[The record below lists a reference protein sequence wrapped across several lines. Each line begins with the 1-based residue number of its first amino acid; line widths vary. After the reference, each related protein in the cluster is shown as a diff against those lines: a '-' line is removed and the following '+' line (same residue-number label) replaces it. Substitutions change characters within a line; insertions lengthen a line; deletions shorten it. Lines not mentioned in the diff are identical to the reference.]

1 MLISYTIKLTVLNNI
16 TNSSVIFNKNFES
29 EITTINDNVLY
40 DNYHVLHS
48 NIYVL
53 DLFAQEVKDYCEAEQ
68 ITSDD
73 VIIDEYEITT
83 LTENVE
89 VFFENPVDINAFTL
103 KPDIKCYIYP
113 KEPPLPVP
121 NLHGTSYDSNTIV
134 WTWPDDE
141 QYAHYLISEPVD
153 FTSEEDKT
161 KIIATIPIGA
171 NHYVETGLE
180 PNTAYSRRL
189 INYTDTQT
197 SLPSGEVT
205 VTTETVNPQ
214 ISLDKYY
221 IEREHD
227 WTITDNEREV
237 VKENL
242 TAFKSGIGD
251 FNDLKVYKQMDKDFY
266 EKFKAYFILTGKY
279 TQREKRYDQVGFNY
293 KICLEAKETIEE
305 QEGEVTFK
313 LDAYPWQEMY
323 KTEYLWATK
332 PVTVY
337 ARVYAFIDLY
347 KEIPGT
353 NTVKKKIKWKEKIHH
368 EAEEIPT
375 SVNIVIDLSSSMR
388 NTSNGKSR
396 LDRMKKGAKA
406 MIDTFNSI
414 NNELEYLI
422 TGFATSA
429 HTEIC
434 STASDAKSV
443 IDSMHCGSSS
453 TGNGYMQGNNALGNM
468 TNWKE
473 GLIDANGKASKPTKV
488 MLFFTDGFPNR
499 PGSHNSTTQTSI
511 TQGMNQTDAQKVYA
525 IFGQAPVAY
534 YDDGLSYSQSYV
546 TTCHNNIINHSKCIG
561 YTNSN
566 IDDDSILDAFGS
578 GTILLTPAWDE
589 IIPHEEE
596 IDVEIPHISIDY
608 KTVHLE
614 SETLSFTFDNT
625 KTPVGYKDST
635 KRAEVLQKLSATKMS
650 NKSILELLTAA
661 KEATPE
667 WQSGY
672 NKNNNV
678 KDEDGNI
685 IGDVFKNIHIKDTYT
700 YGDEDPIPSLT
711 FNTNYDYGMMGTIN
725 VNSDVPNL
733 STTDNV
739 DDEYVA
745 TNNSFVWISG
755 YTNAIIYDCTRY
767 GHVAVNAYN
776 RPQETIFF
784 KNDLAN
790 LLKNRENKNYTYGNS
805 NIDSSHIFKK
815 ELVLKVPD
823 PNYMQIYGDGI
834 DQDMIVKI
842 DTHWQSPVLNYRF
855 NLLDPDA
862 YTPYYEILPDCNPNS
877 QDKHVII
884 LTVYY
889 AKNVEINSTA
899 LNDNYY
905 ALFDY
910 TNPAQNPLEFKYG
923 LNATWNYAN
932 NIYDCDGHW
941 ISQYVHF
948 FARKMLKTQDYY
960 DEIPGPNMD
969 SMYGLVNGR
978 YREDNLSGKQDL
990 IVDTPEFNIPTT
1002 VLATHADTIKIY
1014 IRITEFYPSDA
1025 LVSYKWHHESP
1036 VGSGYT
1042 QINGDYVTFSSDS
1055 LTYKDIDYYE
1065 TLSTYETEQIEM
1077 FSQEPLEMIQ
1087 QITRPVADNESENDL
1102 FYNYLNTEDSWKDN
1116 CELNGDNSIQIN
1128 QGGTLSGPFAT
1139 LEKGRYKVKFSG
1151 DNLTACIF
1159 SCNSDSNDID
1169 ITIEEQTDEEII
1181 YRFTLLEKTEN
1192 IEFKF
1197 SCNPDADAPVYI
1209 DGYFV
1214 NKTSGNY
1221 DNYYLKVE
1229 TDNGDVLATRYPTEV
1244 VFDDDNNCIVPV
1256 TYRGIINATS
1266 KWSPRIHNGYY
1277 YTNQHERYL
1286 YSEFDVK
1293 ADFDKTEETVYDEG
1307 TVFINFDVNMKKDGG
1322 PKEDYSINKN
1332 TIVELLQDE
1341 EKFTWEKNK
1350 GLTLKPV
1357 IEGQKYKHYEAATW
1371 YSPVILFDNPLTV
1384 ANALKLDYVNTDGSN
1399 TGLELFVRSFDL
1411 EEGKWT
1417 DWTPFTNNTVPNTI
1431 LSCGYQLKTVLSATE
1446 QHTPYEWDD
1455 YLCCYLDWVDYIDD
1469 AVSQNIV
1476 TITDHITT
1484 GIYNSDGYAI
1494 SKIIQYACPTGIS
1507 LDMFTTSNKVIMN
1520 VAYSNDINDLILENI
1535 QWQPMTTVNLNMGY
1549 KYYRFR
1555 IIIPKNEKVY
1565 WVHLSV
1571 KTLETEVVLPY
1582 IKGISMTGSYEPED
1596 ITGHF
1601 MKLETFKITKDGFYH
1616 EVVPQISDYISSEV
1630 IEKGFELNNITSI
1643 DIKSTNP
1650 DVFLL
1655 FDTNILNPNP
1665 DPSLL
1670 NGSIQAAA
1678 SEATIDLLNQ
1688 LPYIF
1693 TKNNKITITGTPQQ
1707 YCPITVEDVNGIP
1720 FKEIYNVNPDD
1731 MVITEIH
1738 TMQTKEN
1745 YIELKRND
1753 FELETM
1759 KVWIN
1764 DNEIED
1770 YSIVN
1775 HLLMF
1780 KNFLDI
1786 NDVVTVTY
1794 NVENSFYTE
1803 IDRKNNTTTIYPYSN
1818 KEIFKD
1824 PDTKI
1829 YLEEYKGMTLQ
1840 EMYSNGI
1847 RFSNLSS
1854 SNSSHAKPTEESS
1867 WNFDTTLNSFITTV
1881 NSISFNGFVTTELL
1895 EAYEHEVTIIST
1907 NADDDVN
1914 GVIIGHVIDENNI
1927 MHTLSFLVTRGGW
1940 SAINHYALVY
1950 DFCLPTQKIL
1960 QVIQDPNLPTTGNTG
1975 GYGWNVCPNGIRL
1988 KISKNLNNITCK
2000 ASVWNDPTTWN
2011 EDTLIEFDLNSDTD
2025 TAKFAKGVYYGYCNQ
2040 SQAESYYTD
2049 IYFQAYIVKE
2059 VRKKYKVMFETNK
2072 QTNKF
2077 VAKKLSL
2084 NPVYRT
2090 DYSGFIY
2097 LTEEHNVPYKI
2108 KIWCNP
2114 KRVKAGGLDSVD
2126 VQIEVL
2132 DIINNPVIAKEVKID
2147 CNNGT
2152 LRCDDY
2158 ETDMNGVVHAIYES
2172 SYFNGVDTITA
2183 KVLLDDELTNLETSI
2198 QITSY

>member
-73 VIIDEYEITT
+73 VVIDEYEITT

-227 WTITDNEREV
+227 WTITDDEREV

-353 NTVKKKIKWKEKIHH
+353 NTVKKKIKWKEQVVQNF
-368 EAEEIPT
+368 PT
-375 SVNIVIDLSSSMR
+375 SFIISLDISTSMR
-388 NTSNGKSR
+388 YDITSNTVNHGRMNAMKSA
-396 LDRMKKGAKA
+396 AKA
-406 MIDTFNSI
+406 AINKFRDVANDIGISSVEYIVCCWASNAWTIKTTDPEVAKTAIDGITWTGSI
-414 NNELEYLI
+414 YKFEGHTDIGEW
-422 TGFATSA
+422 TDWGF
-429 HTEIC
+429 
-434 STASDAKSV
+434 
-443 IDSMHCGSSS
+443 
-453 TGNGYMQGNNALGNM
+453 
-468 TNWKE
+468 
-473 GLIDANGKASKPTKV
+473 GLIAANAYPTLDVKI
-488 MLFFTDGFPNR
+488 MLFFTDGFANEYGTGDGTSNG
-499 PGSHNSTTQTSI
+499 GSHLGSPHNPVNAQVKQNMINYISSHANASVAESI
-511 TQGMNQTDAQKVYA
+511 YTIYCCKPDRAD
-525 IFGQAPVAY
+525 
-534 YDDGLSYSQSYV
+534 YDYV
-546 TTCHNNIINHSKCIG
+546 TDTAYNQAIVDTLNGIKNAGTANVADSVDWTSAFEQAVVDLTSQTIII
-561 YTNSN
+561 T
-566 IDDDSILDAFGS
+566 
-578 GTILLTPAWDE
+578 
-589 IIPHEEE
+589 HEEE
-596 IDVEIPHISIDY
+596 IDVEIPHTSIDY

-614 SETLSFTFDNT
+614 SETLSFTFDDT

-672 NKNNNV
+672 NKNNSV

-862 YTPYYEILPDCNPNS
+862 YTPYYEILPDCNPDS

-910 TNPAQNPLEFKYG
+910 TKPAQNPLEFKYG

-1102 FYNYLNTEDSWKDN
+1102 FYNYLNTEDSWKDD

-1197 SCNPDADAPVYI
+1197 SCNPDADSPVYI

-1244 VFDDDNNCIVPV
+1244 VFDDDNNCVVPV

-1357 IEGQKYKHYEAATW
+1357 IEGQKYKHYEASTW
-1371 YSPVILFDNPLTV
+1371 YSPVILFDNPLTI
-1384 ANALKLDYVNTDGSN
+1384 ANALKLDYINTDGSN

-1417 DWTPFTNNTVPNTI
+1417 DWTPFTNNTVPNTV

-1469 AVSQNIV
+1469 TVSQNIV

-1484 GIYNSDGYAI
+1484 GTYNADGYAI

-1535 QWQPMTTVNLNMGY
+1535 QWQPMTAVNLNMGY

-1555 IIIPKNEKVY
+1555 ITIPKNEKVY

-1693 TKNNKITITGTPQQ
+1693 TKDNKITITGTPQQ
-1707 YCPITVEDVNGIP
+1707 YCPITVEDINGTP
-1720 FKEIYNVNPDD
+1720 FKEIYNVNPDN
-1731 MVITEIH
+1731 MVVTEIH
-1738 TMQTKEN
+1738 TMQSKEN

-1764 DNEIED
+1764 DDEIED

-1786 NDVVTVTY
+1786 NDIITVTY
-1794 NVENSFYTE
+1794 NIKNSFYTE
-1803 IDRKNNTTTIYPYSN
+1803 IDRKNNTTI
-1818 KEIFKD
+1818 
-1824 PDTKI
+1824 
-1829 YLEEYKGMTLQ
+1829 
-1840 EMYSNGI
+1840 
-1847 RFSNLSS
+1847 
-1854 SNSSHAKPTEESS
+1854 
-1867 WNFDTTLNSFITTV
+1867 ITV
-1881 NSISFNGFVTTELL
+1881 
-1895 EAYEHEVTIIST
+1895 
-1907 NADDDVN
+1907 
-1914 GVIIGHVIDENNI
+1914 
-1927 MHTLSFLVTRGGW
+1927 
-1940 SAINHYALVY
+1940 
-1950 DFCLPTQKIL
+1950 
-1960 QVIQDPNLPTTGNTG
+1960 
-1975 GYGWNVCPNGIRL
+1975 
-1988 KISKNLNNITCK
+1988 
-2000 ASVWNDPTTWN
+2000 
-2011 EDTLIEFDLNSDTD
+2011 
-2025 TAKFAKGVYYGYCNQ
+2025 
-2040 SQAESYYTD
+2040 YTD
-2049 IYFQAYIVKE
+2049 KDTFALPDEYEETIDDITITH
-2059 VRKKYKVMFETNK
+2059 RKKFKVMFETNK

-2152 LRCDDY
+2152 LRCDNY

-2172 SYFNGVDTITA
+2172 SYFSGVDTITA

>member
-29 EITTINDNVLY
+29 KITTINDNVLY

-227 WTITDNEREV
+227 WTITDDEREII
-237 VKENL
+237 KENL

-323 KTEYLWATK
+323 KSEYLWATK
-332 PVTVY
+332 PITVY

-353 NTVKKKIKWKEKIHH
+353 NTVKKKIKWKEQVVQNF
-368 EAEEIPT
+368 PT
-375 SVNIVIDLSSSMR
+375 SFIISLDLSSSMIYSINTLPNGKYSKNKER
-388 NTSNGKSR
+388 LKAMKSAAKVAINKMAEVAVEHGISTVQYVIVGWGNTSHVETTN
-396 LDRMKKGAKA
+396 DAETAKNL
-406 MIDTFNSI
+406 IDTMNVDSNHGYFN
-414 NNELEYLI
+414 NHALDEWTDWGLGL
-422 TGFATSA
+422 
-429 HTEIC
+429 
-434 STASDAKSV
+434 TA
-443 IDSMHCGSSS
+443 
-453 TGNGYMQGNNALGNM
+453 GNGY
-468 TNWKE
+468 
-473 GLIDANGKASKPTKV
+473 ANQEVKI
-488 MLFFTDGFPNR
+488 MLFFTDGFANTMNGTTHL
-499 PGSHNSTTQTSI
+499 GSPHN
-511 TQGMNQTDAQKVYA
+511 
-525 IFGQAPVAY
+525 PV
-534 YDDGLSYSQSYV
+534 
-546 TTCHNNIINHSKCIG
+546 
-561 YTNSN
+561 
-566 IDDDSILDAFGS
+566 S
-578 GTILLTPAWDE
+578 GTVKSSMLTYIETKANNSIAESIYTIYCCNTNEEDPDYPTDTAYNQAIVNKLNGIKNAGTANVKDSTDWSSAFEQAVIDLTSRT
-589 IIPHEEE
+589 ITITHEEE
-596 IDVEIPHISIDY
+596 IDVEIPHTSIDY

-614 SETLSFTFDNT
+614 SETLSFTFDDT

-678 KDEDGNI
+678 KDENGNI

-725 VNSDVPNL
+725 INSDVPNL

-862 YTPYYEILPDCNPNS
+862 YTPYYEILPDCNPDS

-1025 LVSYKWHHESP
+1025 LVSYKWHHENP

-1116 CELNGDNSIQIN
+1116 CELNGDSSIQIN

-1159 SCNSDSNDID
+1159 SCNSYSNDID

-1244 VFDDDNNCIVPV
+1244 VFDDDNNCVVPV

-1350 GLTLKPV
+1350 GLTLKPI
-1357 IEGQKYKHYEAATW
+1357 IEGQKYKHYEASTW
-1371 YSPVILFDNPLTV
+1371 YSPVILFDNPLTI
-1384 ANALKLDYVNTDGSN
+1384 ANALKLDYINTDGSN

-1417 DWTPFTNNTVPNTI
+1417 DWTPFTNNTVPNTV

-1469 AVSQNIV
+1469 TVSQNIV

-1484 GIYNSDGYAI
+1484 GTYNADGYAI

-1520 VAYSNDINDLILENI
+1520 VAYSNDINDLILENV
-1535 QWQPMTTVNLNMGY
+1535 QWQPMTAVNLNMGY

-1555 IIIPKNEKVY
+1555 IIIPKDEKVY

-1616 EVVPQISDYISSEV
+1616 EVVPQISDYVSSEV

-1707 YCPITVEDVNGIP
+1707 YCPITVEDINGTP

-1731 MVITEIH
+1731 MVVTEIH
-1738 TMQTKEN
+1738 TMQSKEN

-1764 DNEIED
+1764 DDEIED
-1770 YSIVN
+1770 YNIVN

-1786 NDVVTVTY
+1786 NDIITVTY
-1794 NVENSFYTE
+1794 NIKNSFYAE
-1803 IDRKNNTTTIYPYSN
+1803 IDRKNNTTI
-1818 KEIFKD
+1818 
-1824 PDTKI
+1824 
-1829 YLEEYKGMTLQ
+1829 
-1840 EMYSNGI
+1840 
-1847 RFSNLSS
+1847 
-1854 SNSSHAKPTEESS
+1854 
-1867 WNFDTTLNSFITTV
+1867 ITV
-1881 NSISFNGFVTTELL
+1881 
-1895 EAYEHEVTIIST
+1895 
-1907 NADDDVN
+1907 
-1914 GVIIGHVIDENNI
+1914 
-1927 MHTLSFLVTRGGW
+1927 
-1940 SAINHYALVY
+1940 
-1950 DFCLPTQKIL
+1950 
-1960 QVIQDPNLPTTGNTG
+1960 
-1975 GYGWNVCPNGIRL
+1975 
-1988 KISKNLNNITCK
+1988 
-2000 ASVWNDPTTWN
+2000 
-2011 EDTLIEFDLNSDTD
+2011 
-2025 TAKFAKGVYYGYCNQ
+2025 
-2040 SQAESYYTD
+2040 YTD
-2049 IYFQAYIVKE
+2049 KDTFALPDEYEETIDDITITH
-2059 VRKKYKVMFETNK
+2059 RKKFKVMFETNK

-2152 LRCDDY
+2152 LRCDNY

-2172 SYFNGVDTITA
+2172 SYFSGVDTITA

>member
-73 VIIDEYEITT
+73 VVIDEYEITT

-227 WTITDNEREV
+227 WTITDDEREV

-353 NTVKKKIKWKEKIHH
+353 NTVKKKIKWKEQVVQNF
-368 EAEEIPT
+368 PT
-375 SVNIVIDLSSSMR
+375 SFIISLDISTSMR
-388 NTSNGKSR
+388 YDITSNTVNHGRMNAMKSA
-396 LDRMKKGAKA
+396 AKA
-406 MIDTFNSI
+406 AINKFRDVANDIGISSVEYIVCCWASNAWTIKTTDPEVAKTAIDGITWTGSI
-414 NNELEYLI
+414 YKFEGHTDIGEW
-422 TGFATSA
+422 TDWGF
-429 HTEIC
+429 
-434 STASDAKSV
+434 
-443 IDSMHCGSSS
+443 
-453 TGNGYMQGNNALGNM
+453 
-468 TNWKE
+468 
-473 GLIDANGKASKPTKV
+473 GLIAANAYPTLDVKI
-488 MLFFTDGFPNR
+488 MLFFTDGFANEYGTGDGTSNG
-499 PGSHNSTTQTSI
+499 GSHLGSPHNPVNAQVKQNMINYISSHANASVAESI
-511 TQGMNQTDAQKVYA
+511 YTIYCCKPDRAD
-525 IFGQAPVAY
+525 
-534 YDDGLSYSQSYV
+534 YDYV
-546 TTCHNNIINHSKCIG
+546 TDTAYNQAIVDTLNGIKNAGTANVADSVDWTSAFEQAVVDLTSQTIII
-561 YTNSN
+561 T
-566 IDDDSILDAFGS
+566 
-578 GTILLTPAWDE
+578 
-589 IIPHEEE
+589 HEEE
-596 IDVEIPHISIDY
+596 IDVEIPHTSIDY

-614 SETLSFTFDNT
+614 SETLSFTFDDT

-862 YTPYYEILPDCNPNS
+862 YTPYYEILPDCNPDS

-910 TNPAQNPLEFKYG
+910 TKPAQNPLEFKYG

-1197 SCNPDADAPVYI
+1197 SCNPDADSPVYI

-1244 VFDDDNNCIVPV
+1244 VFDDDNNCVVPV

-1357 IEGQKYKHYEAATW
+1357 IEGQKYKHYEASTW
-1371 YSPVILFDNPLTV
+1371 YSPVILFDNPLTI
-1384 ANALKLDYVNTDGSN
+1384 ANALKLDYINTDGSN

-1417 DWTPFTNNTVPNTI
+1417 DWTPFTNNTVPNTV

-1469 AVSQNIV
+1469 TVSQNIV

-1484 GIYNSDGYAI
+1484 GTYNADGYAI

-1535 QWQPMTTVNLNMGY
+1535 QWQPMTAVNLNMGY

-1555 IIIPKNEKVY
+1555 ITIPKNEKVY

-1693 TKNNKITITGTPQQ
+1693 TKDNKITITGTPQQ
-1707 YCPITVEDVNGIP
+1707 YCPITVEDINGTP
-1720 FKEIYNVNPDD
+1720 FKEIYNVNPDN
-1731 MVITEIH
+1731 MVVTEIH
-1738 TMQTKEN
+1738 TMQSKEN

-1764 DNEIED
+1764 DDEIED

-1786 NDVVTVTY
+1786 NDIITVTY
-1794 NVENSFYTE
+1794 NIKNSFYTE
-1803 IDRKNNTTTIYPYSN
+1803 IDRKNNTTI
-1818 KEIFKD
+1818 
-1824 PDTKI
+1824 
-1829 YLEEYKGMTLQ
+1829 
-1840 EMYSNGI
+1840 
-1847 RFSNLSS
+1847 
-1854 SNSSHAKPTEESS
+1854 
-1867 WNFDTTLNSFITTV
+1867 ITV
-1881 NSISFNGFVTTELL
+1881 
-1895 EAYEHEVTIIST
+1895 
-1907 NADDDVN
+1907 
-1914 GVIIGHVIDENNI
+1914 
-1927 MHTLSFLVTRGGW
+1927 
-1940 SAINHYALVY
+1940 
-1950 DFCLPTQKIL
+1950 
-1960 QVIQDPNLPTTGNTG
+1960 
-1975 GYGWNVCPNGIRL
+1975 
-1988 KISKNLNNITCK
+1988 
-2000 ASVWNDPTTWN
+2000 
-2011 EDTLIEFDLNSDTD
+2011 
-2025 TAKFAKGVYYGYCNQ
+2025 
-2040 SQAESYYTD
+2040 YTD
-2049 IYFQAYIVKE
+2049 KDTFALPDEYEETIDDITITH
-2059 VRKKYKVMFETNK
+2059 RKKFKVMFETNK

-2152 LRCDDY
+2152 LRCDNY

-2172 SYFNGVDTITA
+2172 SYFSGVDTITA

>member
-73 VIIDEYEITT
+73 VVIDEYEITT

-227 WTITDNEREV
+227 WTITDDEREV

-353 NTVKKKIKWKEKIHH
+353 NTVKKKIKWKEQVVQNF
-368 EAEEIPT
+368 PT
-375 SVNIVIDLSSSMR
+375 SFIISLDISTSMR
-388 NTSNGKSR
+388 YDITSNTVNHGRMNAMKSA
-396 LDRMKKGAKA
+396 AKA
-406 MIDTFNSI
+406 AINKFRDVANDIGISSVEYIVCCWASNAWTIKTTDPEVAKTAIDGITWTGSI
-414 NNELEYLI
+414 YKFEGHTDIGEW
-422 TGFATSA
+422 TDWGF
-429 HTEIC
+429 
-434 STASDAKSV
+434 
-443 IDSMHCGSSS
+443 
-453 TGNGYMQGNNALGNM
+453 
-468 TNWKE
+468 
-473 GLIDANGKASKPTKV
+473 GLIAANAYPTLDVKI
-488 MLFFTDGFPNR
+488 MLFFTDGFANEYGTGDGTSNG
-499 PGSHNSTTQTSI
+499 GSHLGSPHNPVNAQVKQNMINYISSHANASVAESI
-511 TQGMNQTDAQKVYA
+511 YTIYCCKPDRAD
-525 IFGQAPVAY
+525 
-534 YDDGLSYSQSYV
+534 YDYV
-546 TTCHNNIINHSKCIG
+546 TDTAYNQAIVDTLNGIKNAGTANVADSVDWTSAFEQAVVDLTSQTIII
-561 YTNSN
+561 T
-566 IDDDSILDAFGS
+566 
-578 GTILLTPAWDE
+578 
-589 IIPHEEE
+589 HEEE
-596 IDVEIPHISIDY
+596 IDVEIPHTSIDY

-614 SETLSFTFDNT
+614 SETLSFTFDDT

-862 YTPYYEILPDCNPNS
+862 YTPYYEILPDCNPDS

-910 TNPAQNPLEFKYG
+910 TKPAQNPLEFKYG

-1102 FYNYLNTEDSWKDN
+1102 FYNYLNTEDSWKDD

-1197 SCNPDADAPVYI
+1197 SCNPDADSPVYI

-1244 VFDDDNNCIVPV
+1244 VFDDDNNCVVPV

-1357 IEGQKYKHYEAATW
+1357 IEGQKYKHYEASTW
-1371 YSPVILFDNPLTV
+1371 YSPVILFDNPLTI
-1384 ANALKLDYVNTDGSN
+1384 ANALKLDYINTDGSN

-1417 DWTPFTNNTVPNTI
+1417 DWTPFTNNTVPNTV

-1469 AVSQNIV
+1469 TVSQNIV

-1484 GIYNSDGYAI
+1484 GTYNADGYAI

-1535 QWQPMTTVNLNMGY
+1535 QWQPMTAVNLNMGY

-1555 IIIPKNEKVY
+1555 ITIPKNEKVY

-1693 TKNNKITITGTPQQ
+1693 TKDNKITITGTPQQ
-1707 YCPITVEDVNGIP
+1707 YCPITVEDINGTP
-1720 FKEIYNVNPDD
+1720 FKEIYNVNPDN
-1731 MVITEIH
+1731 MVVTEIH
-1738 TMQTKEN
+1738 TMQSKEN

-1764 DNEIED
+1764 DDEIED

-1786 NDVVTVTY
+1786 NDIITVTY
-1794 NVENSFYTE
+1794 NIKNSFYTE
-1803 IDRKNNTTTIYPYSN
+1803 IDRKNNTTI
-1818 KEIFKD
+1818 
-1824 PDTKI
+1824 
-1829 YLEEYKGMTLQ
+1829 
-1840 EMYSNGI
+1840 
-1847 RFSNLSS
+1847 
-1854 SNSSHAKPTEESS
+1854 
-1867 WNFDTTLNSFITTV
+1867 ITV
-1881 NSISFNGFVTTELL
+1881 
-1895 EAYEHEVTIIST
+1895 
-1907 NADDDVN
+1907 
-1914 GVIIGHVIDENNI
+1914 
-1927 MHTLSFLVTRGGW
+1927 
-1940 SAINHYALVY
+1940 
-1950 DFCLPTQKIL
+1950 
-1960 QVIQDPNLPTTGNTG
+1960 
-1975 GYGWNVCPNGIRL
+1975 
-1988 KISKNLNNITCK
+1988 
-2000 ASVWNDPTTWN
+2000 
-2011 EDTLIEFDLNSDTD
+2011 
-2025 TAKFAKGVYYGYCNQ
+2025 
-2040 SQAESYYTD
+2040 YTD
-2049 IYFQAYIVKE
+2049 KDTFALPDEYEETIDDITITH
-2059 VRKKYKVMFETNK
+2059 RKKFKVMFETNK

-2152 LRCDDY
+2152 LRCDNY

-2172 SYFNGVDTITA
+2172 SYFSGVDTITA

>member
-89 VFFENPVDINAFTL
+89 VFFENPIDINAFTL

-121 NLHGTSYDSNTIV
+121 SLYGTSYDSNTII

-153 FTSEEDKT
+153 FTSEDDKT

-171 NHYVETGLE
+171 NHYIETGLE

-221 IEREHD
+221 IERKHD
-227 WTITDNEREV
+227 WTITDSEREI

-242 TAFKSGIGD
+242 AAFKSGIGD

-266 EKFKAYFILTGKY
+266 EKFKVYFTLTGKY
-279 TQREKRYDQVGFNY
+279 VQREKRYDQVGFNY

-313 LDAYPWQEMY
+313 LDAYPWQEVY
-323 KTEYLWATK
+323 KTEYVWGIK

-337 ARVYAFIDLY
+337 AKVYASIDLFKTSIETKTVTKTIKY
-347 KEIPGT
+347 KE
-353 NTVKKKIKWKEKIHH
+353 K
-368 EAEEIPT
+368 
-375 SVNIVIDLSSSMR
+375 VIDAPTVYVICFDLSGSMAGTR
-388 NTSNGKSR
+388 FTKAVKGLVNLLKQLKDERDNNGLAQEDIMVSVV
-396 LDRMKKGAKA
+396 
-406 MIDTFNSI
+406 
-414 NNELEYLI
+414 
-422 TGFATSA
+422 GFARKVGILELNNTTDYDSDPDDN
-429 HTEIC
+429 TE
-434 STASDAKSV
+434 SDEDV
-443 IDSMHCGSSS
+443 DDSGDDSFELQDDKLGLVSLEDAIKFFS
-453 TGNGYMQGNNALGNM
+453 KTKVQQGKNGRF
-468 TNWKE
+468 
-473 GLIDANGKASKPTKV
+473 KPTKLNNEDIGKHTHYPNALRKAYQIAKKV
-488 MLFFTDGFPNR
+488 IKNRNVLFGFFSDGFPYCNNANTA
-499 PGSHNSTTQTSI
+499 PNTTTWYEYNNNGTETKHAGVSLPIGTTALLNAVKNSMKRINSLSNPNHKI
-511 TQGMNQTDAQKVYA
+511 TKMA
-525 IFGQAPVAY
+525 
-534 YDDGLSYSQSYV
+534 
-546 TTCHNNIINHSKCIG
+546 
-561 YTNSN
+561 
-566 IDDDSILDAFGS
+566 
-578 GTILLTPAWDE
+578 LLTCKISTKNDDAEAAKEMDSGWLANTSGSKDWAKDIRDALKNGFDSVTMEISDDE
-589 IIPHEEE
+589 LEDKFKEMIQYEIVEKTKD
-596 IDVEIPHISIDY
+596 IDVEINYTKTDY
-608 KTVHLE
+608 KTVTIE
-614 SETLSFTFDNT
+614 SESLSFTFDKT
-625 KTPVGYKDST
+625 KTPVDYSNNT
-635 KRAEVLQKLSATKMS
+635 KRAEVMQRLSATKMS
-650 NKSILELLTAA
+650 DKSILQLLKEA
-661 KEATPE
+661 KENCPE
-667 WQSGY
+667 WLAGY
-672 NKNNNV
+672 NQNDTI
-678 KDEDGNI
+678 KDENGNT
-685 IGDVFKNIHIKDTYT
+685 IGDVYKNIYIKDTYA

-711 FNTNYDYGMMGTIN
+711 FNTSYDYGMMGTIN
-725 VNSDVPNL
+725 VNSDIPNL
-733 STTDNV
+733 STTDNT

-745 TNNSFVWISG
+745 TDNSFVWISG

-776 RPQETIFF
+776 RPQETMFF
-784 KNDLAN
+784 KNDLAY
-790 LLKNRENKNYTYGNS
+790 LLKNRENKNYTYGNA
-805 NIDSSHIFKK
+805 NIDSNHIFKK
-815 ELVLKVPD
+815 DLILKTPD
-823 PNYMQIYGDGI
+823 PNYTQLFGDGI
-834 DQDMIVKI
+834 DQDMIITI
-842 DTHWQSPVLNYRF
+842 DTHWASPILNYRF
-855 NLLDPDA
+855 NLIDPDA
-862 YTPYYEILPDCNPNS
+862 YTPYYEILPDCNPYS

-910 TNPAQNPLEFKYG
+910 TNPVQSPLEFKYG
-923 LNATWNYAN
+923 LNATWNYTS

-941 ISQYVHF
+941 ISQFVHF
-948 FARKMLKTQDYY
+948 FARKMQKTQDYY

-990 IVDTPEFNIPTT
+990 VVDTPEFNIPTT

-1036 VGSGYT
+1036 IGSGYT
-1042 QINGDYVTFSSDS
+1042 KVNGDYVTFSSDS
-1055 LTYKDIDYYE
+1055 LTYKDVEYYE

-1077 FSQEPLEMIQ
+1077 FSQDPLEMMQ
-1087 QITRPVADNESENDL
+1087 QISRPVADNESDNDL
-1102 FYNYLNTEDSWKDN
+1102 FYNYLNTEDSWKND

-1128 QGGTLSGPFAT
+1128 QGGTLSGPFVT

-1159 SCNSDSNDID
+1159 SCNSDSKNID
-1169 ITIEEQTDEEII
+1169 IAIEKQTDKEII
-1181 YRFTLLEKTEN
+1181 YRFTLLEKTES

-1197 SCNPDADAPVYI
+1197 SCNQNASSPVYI

-1244 VFDDDNNCIVPV
+1244 IFDDDNNCVIPV
-1256 TYRGIINATS
+1256 TYRGVINATS

-1286 YSEFDVK
+1286 YSEFDVE

-1322 PKEDYSINKN
+1322 PRENYSINKN

-1341 EKFTWEKNK
+1341 DKFIWEKGK
-1350 GLTLKPV
+1350 GLTLKPI
-1357 IEGQKYKHYEAATW
+1357 IEGQKYKHYEAYTW
-1371 YSPVILFDNPLTV
+1371 YSPIILFDNPLTV

-1417 DWTPFTNNTVPNTI
+1417 EWTPFTNNTVPNTI

-1446 QHTPYEWDD
+1446 QHTEYEWDD
-1455 YLCCYLDWVDYIDD
+1455 YLCCYLDWVDYLDD
-1469 AVSQNIV
+1469 SVSQNIV

-1484 GIYNSDGYAI
+1484 GIYNTEGYAI
-1494 SKIIQYACPTGIS
+1494 SQIIKFACPTGIE
-1507 LDMFTTSNKVIMN
+1507 LDMFTSDSNNVVMN

-1535 QWQPMTTVNLNMGY
+1535 KWQSMSAAKLTMGY

-1555 IIIPKNEKVY
+1555 IMIPKNEKVY

-1571 KTLETEVVLPY
+1571 KTLETEAVLPY
-1582 IKGISMTGSYEPED
+1582 IKGISMTGYYEPED

-1616 EVVPQISDYISSEV
+1616 EVISQISDYISAEV

-1650 DVFLL
+1650 DMVLL

-1670 NGSIQAAA
+1670 NGSIQAAT
-1678 SEATIDLLNQ
+1678 SEVTIDTINQ

-1693 TKNNKITITGTPQQ
+1693 TKNNKITIIGTPQQ
-1707 YCPITVEDVNGIP
+1707 YCPITVEDTNGIP
-1720 FKEIYNVNPDD
+1720 FKEIYNVNPDN
-1731 MVITEIH
+1731 MAVTEIH
-1738 TMQTKEN
+1738 TMQSKEN

-1764 DNEIED
+1764 DDEIED
-1770 YSIVN
+1770 YNIVN

-1780 KNFLDI
+1780 KNFLNIDTVI
-1786 NDVVTVTY
+1786 TVTY
-1794 NVENSFYTE
+1794 NIKNSFYTE
-1803 IDRKNNTTTIYPYSN
+1803 IDRKNNTTTITVYTD
-1818 KEIFKD
+1818 KD
-1824 PDTKI
+1824 TFALPD
-1829 YLEEYKGMTLQ
+1829 EYQ
-1840 EMYSNGI
+1840 E
-1847 RFSNLSS
+1847 
-1854 SNSSHAKPTEESS
+1854 
-1867 WNFDTTLNSFITTV
+1867 
-1881 NSISFNGFVTTELL
+1881 
-1895 EAYEHEVTIIST
+1895 
-1907 NADDDVN
+1907 
-1914 GVIIGHVIDENNI
+1914 VIDN
-1927 MHTLSFLVTRGGW
+1927 
-1940 SAINHYALVY
+1940 
-1950 DFCLPTQKIL
+1950 
-1960 QVIQDPNLPTTGNTG
+1960 TT
-1975 GYGWNVCPNGIRL
+1975 
-1988 KISKNLNNITCK
+1988 ITHK
-2000 ASVWNDPTTWN
+2000 K
-2011 EDTLIEFDLNSDTD
+2011 
-2025 TAKFAKGVYYGYCNQ
+2025 KF
-2040 SQAESYYTD
+2040 
-2049 IYFQAYIVKE
+2049 
-2059 VRKKYKVMFETNK
+2059 KVMFETNK

-2132 DIINNPVIAKEVKID
+2132 DIIGNPVIAKEVKID

-2152 LRCDDY
+2152 LRCEDY

-2172 SYFNGVDTITA
+2172 SYLSGVDTITA

>member
-227 WTITDNEREV
+227 WTITDNEREI

-353 NTVKKKIKWKEKIHH
+353 NTVKKKIKWKEQVVQNF
-368 EAEEIPT
+368 PT
-375 SVNIVIDLSSSMR
+375 SFIISLDISTSMR
-388 NTSNGKSR
+388 YDITSNTVNHGRMNAMKSA
-396 LDRMKKGAKA
+396 AKA
-406 MIDTFNSI
+406 AINKFRDVANDIGISSVEYIVCCWASNAWTIKTTDPEVAKTAIDGITWTGSI
-414 NNELEYLI
+414 YKFEGHTDIGEW
-422 TGFATSA
+422 TDWGFGLVAA
-429 HTEIC
+429 
-434 STASDAKSV
+434 
-443 IDSMHCGSSS
+443 
-453 TGNGYMQGNNALGNM
+453 NAY
-468 TNWKE
+468 
-473 GLIDANGKASKPTKV
+473 PTLDVKI
-488 MLFFTDGFPNR
+488 MLFFTDGFANEYGTGNATSNGSSHLGSPHNPVNAQVKQNMINYISSHANASVAESIYTIYCCKPNKA
-499 PGSHNSTTQTSI
+499 
-511 TQGMNQTDAQKVYA
+511 D
-525 IFGQAPVAY
+525 
-534 YDDGLSYSQSYV
+534 YDYV
-546 TTCHNNIINHSKCIG
+546 TDTAYNQAIVDTLNGIKNAGTANVADTVDWTS
-561 YTNSN
+561 
-566 IDDDSILDAFGS
+566 AFEQAVVDLTS
-578 GTILLTPAWDE
+578 QTIT
-589 IIPHEEE
+589 ITHEEE
-596 IDVEIPHISIDY
+596 IDVEIPHTSIDY

-614 SETLSFTFDNT
+614 SETLSFTFDDT

-862 YTPYYEILPDCNPNS
+862 YTPYYEILPDCNPDS

-923 LNATWNYAN
+923 LNATWNYTN

-1116 CELNGDNSIQIN
+1116 CELNGNNSIQIN

-1244 VFDDDNNCIVPV
+1244 VFDDDNNCVVPV

-1357 IEGQKYKHYEAATW
+1357 IEGQKYKHYEASTW
-1371 YSPVILFDNPLTV
+1371 YSPVILFDNPLTI
-1384 ANALKLDYVNTDGSN
+1384 ANALKLDYINTDGSN

-1417 DWTPFTNNTVPNTI
+1417 DWTPFTNNTVPNTV

-1469 AVSQNIV
+1469 TVSQNIV

-1484 GIYNSDGYAI
+1484 GTYNADGYAI

-1535 QWQPMTTVNLNMGY
+1535 QWQPMTTVNLDMGY

-1555 IIIPKNEKVY
+1555 IIIPKDEKVY

-1693 TKNNKITITGTPQQ
+1693 TKDNKITITGTPQQ
-1707 YCPITVEDVNGIP
+1707 YCPITVEDINGTP

-1731 MVITEIH
+1731 MVVTEIH
-1738 TMQTKEN
+1738 TMQSKEN

-1764 DNEIED
+1764 DDEIED
-1770 YSIVN
+1770 YNIVN

-1786 NDVVTVTY
+1786 NDIITVTY
-1794 NVENSFYTE
+1794 NIKNSFYTE
-1803 IDRKNNTTTIYPYSN
+1803 IDRKNNTTI
-1818 KEIFKD
+1818 
-1824 PDTKI
+1824 
-1829 YLEEYKGMTLQ
+1829 
-1840 EMYSNGI
+1840 
-1847 RFSNLSS
+1847 
-1854 SNSSHAKPTEESS
+1854 
-1867 WNFDTTLNSFITTV
+1867 ITV
-1881 NSISFNGFVTTELL
+1881 
-1895 EAYEHEVTIIST
+1895 
-1907 NADDDVN
+1907 
-1914 GVIIGHVIDENNI
+1914 
-1927 MHTLSFLVTRGGW
+1927 
-1940 SAINHYALVY
+1940 
-1950 DFCLPTQKIL
+1950 
-1960 QVIQDPNLPTTGNTG
+1960 
-1975 GYGWNVCPNGIRL
+1975 
-1988 KISKNLNNITCK
+1988 
-2000 ASVWNDPTTWN
+2000 
-2011 EDTLIEFDLNSDTD
+2011 
-2025 TAKFAKGVYYGYCNQ
+2025 
-2040 SQAESYYTD
+2040 YTD
-2049 IYFQAYIVKE
+2049 KDTFALPDEYEETIDDITITH
-2059 VRKKYKVMFETNK
+2059 RKKFKVMFETNK

-2126 VQIEVL
+2126 IQIEVL

-2172 SYFNGVDTITA
+2172 SYFSGVDTITA

>member
-141 QYAHYLISEPVD
+141 QYAHYLISEPID

-227 WTITDNEREV
+227 WTITDNEREI

-323 KTEYLWATK
+323 KSEYLWATK
-332 PVTVY
+332 PITVY

-388 NTSNGKSR
+388 ITSNGKSR
-396 LDRMKKGAKA
+396 LDRMKAGAKA

-422 TGFATSA
+422 TGFGTSA
-429 HTEIC
+429 HTVVC
-434 STASDAKSV
+434 SSASDAKAI
-443 IDSMHCGSSS
+443 IDTMKCGNS
-453 TGNGYMQGNNALGNM
+453 GAGHGYINNVDIGNM

-473 GLIDANGKASKPTKV
+473 GLINANGKASKPTKV
-488 MLFFTDGFPNR
+488 MLFFTDGFPNK

-511 TQGMNQTDAQKVYA
+511 TEGMNQTEAQKVYA

-534 YDDGLSYSQSYV
+534 NDDGLSYSQSYV
-546 TTCHNNIINHSKCIG
+546 TTCHNNIINHKPKCIG

-596 IDVEIPHISIDY
+596 IDVEIPHTSIDY

-614 SETLSFTFDNT
+614 SETLSFTFDAT

-862 YTPYYEILPDCNPNS
+862 YTPYYEILPDCNPDS

-1169 ITIEEQTDEEII
+1169 ITIEEQTDKEII

-1197 SCNPDADAPVYI
+1197 SCNPNADAPVYI

-1244 VFDDDNNCIVPV
+1244 VFDDDNNCVVPV

-1350 GLTLKPV
+1350 GLTLKPI
-1357 IEGQKYKHYEAATW
+1357 IEGQKYKHYEASTW
-1371 YSPVILFDNPLTV
+1371 YSPVILFDNPLTI
-1384 ANALKLDYVNTDGSN
+1384 ANALKLDYINTDGSN

-1417 DWTPFTNNTVPNTI
+1417 DWTPFTNNTVPNTV

-1507 LDMFTTSNKVIMN
+1507 LDMFTSSNKIMMN

-1616 EVVPQISDYISSEV
+1616 EVVPQISDYVSSEV

-1764 DNEIED
+1764 DDEIED

-1786 NDVVTVTY
+1786 NDIITVTY
-1794 NVENSFYTE
+1794 NIKNSFYTE
-1803 IDRKNNTTTIYPYSN
+1803 IDRKNNTTI
-1818 KEIFKD
+1818 
-1824 PDTKI
+1824 
-1829 YLEEYKGMTLQ
+1829 
-1840 EMYSNGI
+1840 
-1847 RFSNLSS
+1847 
-1854 SNSSHAKPTEESS
+1854 
-1867 WNFDTTLNSFITTV
+1867 ITV
-1881 NSISFNGFVTTELL
+1881 
-1895 EAYEHEVTIIST
+1895 
-1907 NADDDVN
+1907 
-1914 GVIIGHVIDENNI
+1914 
-1927 MHTLSFLVTRGGW
+1927 
-1940 SAINHYALVY
+1940 
-1950 DFCLPTQKIL
+1950 
-1960 QVIQDPNLPTTGNTG
+1960 
-1975 GYGWNVCPNGIRL
+1975 
-1988 KISKNLNNITCK
+1988 
-2000 ASVWNDPTTWN
+2000 
-2011 EDTLIEFDLNSDTD
+2011 
-2025 TAKFAKGVYYGYCNQ
+2025 
-2040 SQAESYYTD
+2040 YTD
-2049 IYFQAYIVKE
+2049 KDTFALPDEYEETIDDITITH
-2059 VRKKYKVMFETNK
+2059 RKKYKVMFETNK

-2126 VQIEVL
+2126 VQVEVL

-2172 SYFNGVDTITA
+2172 SYFSGVDTITA

>member
-227 WTITDNEREV
+227 WTITDDEREI

-323 KTEYLWATK
+323 KSEYLWATK

-353 NTVKKKIKWKEKIHH
+353 NTVKKKITWKE
-368 EAEEIPT
+368 ETTTENPT
-375 SVNIVIDLSSSMR
+375 ALILTLDLSSSMR
-388 NTSNGKSR
+388 YSIDSTRSNKTINDGR
-396 LDRMKKGAKA
+396 LKACKKGAKA
-406 MIDTFNSI
+406 AIDAMEAKGYSQI
-414 NNELEYLI
+414 KYVI
-422 TGFATSA
+422 TAFGKSA
-429 HTEIC
+429 HTQQY
-434 STASDAKSV
+434 TDGASAKAAIDAMTCNPGIFDGQNV
-443 IDSMHCGSSS
+443 
-453 TGNGYMQGNNALGNM
+453 GNM
-468 TNWKE
+468 TDWYD
-473 GLIDANGKASKPTKV
+473 GLVNAKNSG
-488 MLFFTDGFPNR
+488 MLNDRTTIGMIFFTDGFPNDNSGNR
-499 PGSHNSTTQTSI
+499 TQTVINNIPSGVANSGVNIGADGKYKIYAIYCCNPSVGDPDYINANPPAIPSYNSTCQSKLNGLI
-511 TQGMNQTDAQKVYA
+511 TGHKTGIANEED
-525 IFGQAPVAY
+525 
-534 YDDGLSYSQSYV
+534 
-546 TTCHNNIINHSKCIG
+546 IINAFIEG
-561 YTNSN
+561 LN
-566 IDDDSILDAFGS
+566 IFETTYETKTA
-578 GTILLTPAWDE
+578 
-589 IIPHEEE
+589 E
-596 IDVEIPHISIDY
+596 IDVEIPHIRIDY

-614 SETLSFTFDNT
+614 SETLSFTFDAT
-625 KTPVGYKDST
+625 KTPVGYKEST

-678 KDEDGNI
+678 KDKDGNI

-862 YTPYYEILPDCNPNS
+862 YTPYYEILPDCNPDS

-1025 LVSYKWHHESP
+1025 LVSYKWHHENP

-1102 FYNYLNTEDSWKDN
+1102 FYNYLNIEDSWKDN

-1169 ITIEEQTDEEII
+1169 ITIEEQTDKEII

-1197 SCNPDADAPVYI
+1197 SCNPDADVPVYI

-1244 VFDDDNNCIVPV
+1244 VFDDDNNCVVPV

-1350 GLTLKPV
+1350 GLTLKPI
-1357 IEGQKYKHYEAATW
+1357 IEGQKYKHYEASTW
-1371 YSPVILFDNPLTV
+1371 YSPVILFDNPLTI
-1384 ANALKLDYVNTDGSN
+1384 ANALKLDYINTDGSN

-1417 DWTPFTNNTVPNTI
+1417 DWTPFTNNTVPNTV

-1507 LDMFTTSNKVIMN
+1507 LDMFTSSNKIMMN

-1707 YCPITVEDVNGIP
+1707 YCPITVEDINGIP

-1764 DNEIED
+1764 DDEIED

-1786 NDVVTVTY
+1786 NDIITVTY
-1794 NVENSFYTE
+1794 NIKNSFYTE
-1803 IDRKNNTTTIYPYSN
+1803 IDRKNNTTI
-1818 KEIFKD
+1818 
-1824 PDTKI
+1824 
-1829 YLEEYKGMTLQ
+1829 
-1840 EMYSNGI
+1840 
-1847 RFSNLSS
+1847 
-1854 SNSSHAKPTEESS
+1854 
-1867 WNFDTTLNSFITTV
+1867 ITV
-1881 NSISFNGFVTTELL
+1881 
-1895 EAYEHEVTIIST
+1895 
-1907 NADDDVN
+1907 
-1914 GVIIGHVIDENNI
+1914 
-1927 MHTLSFLVTRGGW
+1927 
-1940 SAINHYALVY
+1940 
-1950 DFCLPTQKIL
+1950 
-1960 QVIQDPNLPTTGNTG
+1960 
-1975 GYGWNVCPNGIRL
+1975 
-1988 KISKNLNNITCK
+1988 
-2000 ASVWNDPTTWN
+2000 
-2011 EDTLIEFDLNSDTD
+2011 
-2025 TAKFAKGVYYGYCNQ
+2025 
-2040 SQAESYYTD
+2040 YTD
-2049 IYFQAYIVKE
+2049 KDTFALPDEYEETIDDITITH
-2059 VRKKYKVMFETNK
+2059 RKKFKVMFETNK

-2126 VQIEVL
+2126 VQVEVL

-2172 SYFNGVDTITA
+2172 SYFSGVDTITA

>member
-73 VIIDEYEITT
+73 VVIDEYEITT

-141 QYAHYLISEPVD
+141 QYAHYLISESVD

-227 WTITDNEREV
+227 WTITDDEREV

-353 NTVKKKIKWKEKIHH
+353 NTVKKKIKWKEQVVQNF
-368 EAEEIPT
+368 PT
-375 SVNIVIDLSSSMR
+375 SFIISLDISTSMKYDI
-388 NTSNGKSR
+388 TSNTVNHGRMNAMKSA
-396 LDRMKKGAKA
+396 AKA
-406 MIDTFNSI
+406 AINKFRDVANDIGISSVEYIVCCWASNAWTIKTTDPEVAKTAIDGITWTGSI
-414 NNELEYLI
+414 YKFEGHTDIGEW
-422 TGFATSA
+422 TDWGF
-429 HTEIC
+429 
-434 STASDAKSV
+434 
-443 IDSMHCGSSS
+443 
-453 TGNGYMQGNNALGNM
+453 
-468 TNWKE
+468 
-473 GLIDANGKASKPTKV
+473 GLIAANAYPTLDVKI
-488 MLFFTDGFPNR
+488 MLFFTDGFANEYGTGDGTSNG
-499 PGSHNSTTQTSI
+499 GSHLGSPHNPVNAQVKQNMINYISSHANASVAESI
-511 TQGMNQTDAQKVYA
+511 YTIYCCKPNKAD
-525 IFGQAPVAY
+525 
-534 YDDGLSYSQSYV
+534 YDYV
-546 TTCHNNIINHSKCIG
+546 TDTAYNQAIVDTLNGIKNAGTANVADSVDW
-561 YTNSN
+561 TSAFEQAV
-566 IDDDSILDAFGS
+566 IDLTSQ
-578 GTILLTPAWDE
+578 TIT
-589 IIPHEEE
+589 ITHEEE

-700 YGDEDPIPSLT
+700 YGDEDSIPSLT

-790 LLKNRENKNYTYGNS
+790 LLKNRENKNYTYGNA

-862 YTPYYEILPDCNPNS
+862 YTPYYEILPDCNPDS

-1197 SCNPDADAPVYI
+1197 SCNPDADSPVYI

-1244 VFDDDNNCIVPV
+1244 VFDDDNNCVVPV

-1357 IEGQKYKHYEAATW
+1357 IEGQKYKHYEASTW
-1371 YSPVILFDNPLTV
+1371 YSPVILFDNPLTI
-1384 ANALKLDYVNTDGSN
+1384 ANALKLDYINTDGSN

-1417 DWTPFTNNTVPNTI
+1417 DWTPFTNNTVPNTV

-1469 AVSQNIV
+1469 TVSQNIV

-1484 GIYNSDGYAI
+1484 GTYNADGYAI

-1535 QWQPMTTVNLNMGY
+1535 QWQPMTAVNLNMGY

-1555 IIIPKNEKVY
+1555 IIIPKDEKVY

-1693 TKNNKITITGTPQQ
+1693 TKDNKITITGTPQQ
-1707 YCPITVEDVNGIP
+1707 YCPITVEDINGTP

-1731 MVITEIH
+1731 MVVTEIH
-1738 TMQTKEN
+1738 TMQSKEN

-1764 DNEIED
+1764 DDEIED
-1770 YSIVN
+1770 YNIVN

-1786 NDVVTVTY
+1786 NDIITVTY
-1794 NVENSFYTE
+1794 NIKNSFYAE
-1803 IDRKNNTTTIYPYSN
+1803 IDRKNNTTI
-1818 KEIFKD
+1818 
-1824 PDTKI
+1824 
-1829 YLEEYKGMTLQ
+1829 
-1840 EMYSNGI
+1840 
-1847 RFSNLSS
+1847 
-1854 SNSSHAKPTEESS
+1854 
-1867 WNFDTTLNSFITTV
+1867 ITV
-1881 NSISFNGFVTTELL
+1881 
-1895 EAYEHEVTIIST
+1895 
-1907 NADDDVN
+1907 
-1914 GVIIGHVIDENNI
+1914 
-1927 MHTLSFLVTRGGW
+1927 
-1940 SAINHYALVY
+1940 
-1950 DFCLPTQKIL
+1950 
-1960 QVIQDPNLPTTGNTG
+1960 
-1975 GYGWNVCPNGIRL
+1975 
-1988 KISKNLNNITCK
+1988 
-2000 ASVWNDPTTWN
+2000 
-2011 EDTLIEFDLNSDTD
+2011 
-2025 TAKFAKGVYYGYCNQ
+2025 
-2040 SQAESYYTD
+2040 YTD
-2049 IYFQAYIVKE
+2049 KDTFALPDEYEETIDDITITH
-2059 VRKKYKVMFETNK
+2059 RKKFKVMFETNK

-2152 LRCDDY
+2152 LRCDNY

-2172 SYFNGVDTITA
+2172 SYFSGVDTITA

>member
-89 VFFENPVDINAFTL
+89 VFFENPVDINAFIL

-227 WTITDNEREV
+227 WTITDNEREI

-266 EKFKAYFILTGKY
+266 EKFKVYFILTGKY

-323 KTEYLWATK
+323 KSEYLWATK
-332 PVTVY
+332 PITVY

-396 LDRMKKGAKA
+396 LDRMKEGAKA

-443 IDSMHCGSSS
+443 IDSMHCGSSA

-473 GLIDANGKASKPTKV
+473 GLIDANEKASKPTKV

-511 TQGMNQTDAQKVYA
+511 TEGMNQTEAQKVYA

-534 YDDGLSYSQSYV
+534 NDDGLSYSQSYV

-614 SETLSFTFDNT
+614 SETLSFTFDDT

-700 YGDEDPIPSLT
+700 YGDEDSIPSLT

-862 YTPYYEILPDCNPNS
+862 YTPYYEILPDCNPDS

-910 TNPAQNPLEFKYG
+910 TKPAQNPLEFKYG

-1025 LVSYKWHHESP
+1025 LVSYKWHHENP

-1197 SCNPDADAPVYI
+1197 SCNPNADAPVYI

-1244 VFDDDNNCIVPV
+1244 VFDDDNNCVVPV

-1357 IEGQKYKHYEAATW
+1357 IEGQKYKHYEASTW
-1371 YSPVILFDNPLTV
+1371 YSPVILFDNPLTI
-1384 ANALKLDYVNTDGSN
+1384 ANALKLDYINTDGSN

-1417 DWTPFTNNTVPNTI
+1417 DWTPFTNNTVPNTV

-1507 LDMFTTSNKVIMN
+1507 LNMFTSSNKIMMN

-1693 TKNNKITITGTPQQ
+1693 TKDNKITITGTPQQ
-1707 YCPITVEDVNGIP
+1707 YCPITVEDINGTP

-1731 MVITEIH
+1731 MVVTEIH
-1738 TMQTKEN
+1738 TMQSKEN

-1764 DNEIED
+1764 DDEIED
-1770 YSIVN
+1770 YNIVN

-1786 NDVVTVTY
+1786 NDIITVTY
-1794 NVENSFYTE
+1794 NIKNSFYAE
-1803 IDRKNNTTTIYPYSN
+1803 IDRKNNTTI
-1818 KEIFKD
+1818 
-1824 PDTKI
+1824 
-1829 YLEEYKGMTLQ
+1829 
-1840 EMYSNGI
+1840 
-1847 RFSNLSS
+1847 
-1854 SNSSHAKPTEESS
+1854 
-1867 WNFDTTLNSFITTV
+1867 ITV
-1881 NSISFNGFVTTELL
+1881 
-1895 EAYEHEVTIIST
+1895 
-1907 NADDDVN
+1907 
-1914 GVIIGHVIDENNI
+1914 
-1927 MHTLSFLVTRGGW
+1927 
-1940 SAINHYALVY
+1940 
-1950 DFCLPTQKIL
+1950 
-1960 QVIQDPNLPTTGNTG
+1960 
-1975 GYGWNVCPNGIRL
+1975 
-1988 KISKNLNNITCK
+1988 
-2000 ASVWNDPTTWN
+2000 
-2011 EDTLIEFDLNSDTD
+2011 
-2025 TAKFAKGVYYGYCNQ
+2025 
-2040 SQAESYYTD
+2040 YTD
-2049 IYFQAYIVKE
+2049 KDTFALPDEYEETIDDITITH
-2059 VRKKYKVMFETNK
+2059 RKKFKVMFETNK

-2152 LRCDDY
+2152 LRCDNY

-2172 SYFNGVDTITA
+2172 SYFSGVDTITA

>member
-1 MLISYTIKLTVLNNI
+1 MLISYTVKLTVLNNI

-29 EITTINDNVLY
+29 EITVINDNVLY
-40 DNYHVLHS
+40 DNYHILHNS
-48 NIYVL
+48 VYVL
-53 DLFAQEVKDYCEAEQ
+53 DLFSQEVKDYCEAEQ
-68 ITSDD
+68 IIFDD
-73 VIIDEYEITT
+73 DITIDEYEITT

-89 VFFENPVDINAFTL
+89 VFFENSIDVNSFTL

-121 NLHGTSYDSNTIV
+121 NLHGTAYDSNTII

-153 FTSEEDKT
+153 FNSEDDKT

-171 NHYVETGLE
+171 NHYIETGLE

-189 INYTDTQT
+189 VNYTDTQT

-214 ISLDKYY
+214 ISLDKYF

-227 WTITDNEREV
+227 WSITDSEREV
-237 VKENL
+237 IQENL

-279 TQREKRYDQVGFNY
+279 IQREKRYDQVGFNY

-313 LDAYPWQEMY
+313 LDAYPWQEIY

-337 ARVYAFIDLY
+337 AKVYASIDLY
-347 KEIPGT
+347 K
-353 NTVKKKIKWKEKIHH
+353 
-368 EAEEIPT
+368 T
-375 SVNIVIDLSSSMR
+375 SVQTKTVTKTITYKELEPVKEPITFIISIDLSGSMVYTPSNQLPSSGTHSR
-388 NTSNGKSR
+388 IAIAKKAAKKAIEDVCKLQKNTEQKLQIIIRGWARYAKDVSISWGKAKNNITGNETTYDAMERLAKEVINSIKVPGDGNSSEINGS
-396 LDRMKKGAKA
+396 AKA
-406 MIDTFNSI
+406 NDGI
-414 NNELEYLI
+414 NDIGWWTDWGAGLDKFDGDNEE
-422 TGFATSA
+422 T
-429 HTEIC
+429 
-434 STASDAKSV
+434 DAADIKYDRV
-443 IDSMHCGSSS
+443 AMLFYTDGIPNTINGAIQSSS
-453 TGNGYMQGNNALGNM
+453 SSSGNNSYGMNDYIKSKIDNNLDVVYGIFSCDENTTDNGWPSGIEYRKGVFQAFKSSSKVKGVKGGYGSDPIS
-468 TNWKE
+468 WD
-473 GLIDANGKASKPTKV
+473 DANEDSLNDEFIEATESIAIRYEEVTK
-488 MLFFTDGFPNR
+488 TED
-499 PGSHNSTTQTSI
+499 
-511 TQGMNQTDAQKVYA
+511 
-525 IFGQAPVAY
+525 
-534 YDDGLSYSQSYV
+534 
-546 TTCHNNIINHSKCIG
+546 
-561 YTNSN
+561 
-566 IDDDSILDAFGS
+566 
-578 GTILLTPAWDE
+578 
-589 IIPHEEE
+589 
-596 IDVEIPHISIDY
+596 IDVEISYTKTDY
-608 KTVHLE
+608 KTVSIE
-614 SETLSFTFDNT
+614 SETLSFTFDTT
-625 KTPVGYKDST
+625 KTPVAYKEST
-635 KRAEVLQKLSATKMS
+635 KQAEVIQRLSATKMS
-650 NKSILELLTAA
+650 DKSILQLLKEA
-661 KEATPE
+661 KERSTDWLA
-667 WQSGY
+667 GY
-672 NKNNNV
+672 NQNDTIL
-678 KDEDGNI
+678 DENGNA
-685 IGDVFKNIHIKDTYT
+685 IGDVYKNIYIKDSYA
-700 YGDEDPIPSLT
+700 YGDEDAIPDLT

-725 VNSDVPNL
+725 VNSDIPNL
-733 STTDNV
+733 STPDNA
-739 DDEYVA
+739 DDEYIA
-745 TNNSFVWISG
+745 SDNSFVWISG

-776 RPQETIFF
+776 RPEETIFF
-784 KNDLAN
+784 KNDLGS
-790 LLKNRENKNYTYGNS
+790 LLKNRENKSYTYGND

-815 ELVLKVPD
+815 ELILKTPD
-823 PNYMQIYGDGI
+823 PNYTQLLGDGI
-834 DQDMIVKI
+834 DQDMIAKI
-842 DTHWQSPVLNYRF
+842 ETHWESPILNYRF

-889 AKNVEINSTA
+889 ANNVEINSTS

-910 TNPAQNPLEFKYG
+910 TNPAQSPLEFKYG
-923 LNATWNYAN
+923 LNATWDYATN
-932 NIYDCDGHW
+932 VYNCDGHW
-941 ISQYVHF
+941 ISQFVHF
-948 FARKMLKTQDYY
+948 FARKMQKTQDYY
-960 DEIPGPNMD
+960 DELPGPGMD
-969 SMYGLVNGR
+969 SLYGLVNGR

-990 IVDTPEFNIPTT
+990 IVDTPQFNIPTT

-1025 LVSYKWHHESP
+1025 LVSYKWHHENP
-1036 VGSGYT
+1036 IGSGYT

-1055 LTYKDIDYYE
+1055 LTYKDVEYYE

-1077 FSQEPLEMIQ
+1077 FSQDPLEMIQ
-1087 QITRPVADNESENDL
+1087 QISRPVADSESENDL
-1102 FYNYLNTEDSWKDN
+1102 FYNYLNTEDSWKDD
-1116 CELNGDNSIQIN
+1116 CELNGNNSIQIN
-1128 QGGTLSGPFAT
+1128 QGGTLSGPFVT
-1139 LEKGRYKVKFSG
+1139 LKKGRYKVTFSG

-1159 SCNSDSNDID
+1159 SCNAGTENISIE
-1169 ITIEEQTDEEII
+1169 IEEQNDEKII
-1181 YRFTLLEKTEN
+1181 YRFTLFKDKDN
-1192 IEFKF
+1192 VEFKF
-1197 SCNPDADAPVYI
+1197 SCNQNASSPVYI

-1244 VFDDDNNCIVPV
+1244 IFDDDNNCIVPI
-1256 TYRGIINATS
+1256 TYKGVINATS

-1322 PKEDYSINKN
+1322 PIENYSINKN

-1341 EKFTWEKNK
+1341 DKFIWEKDK

-1357 IEGQKYKHYEAATW
+1357 IEGQKYRHYEAYTW
-1371 YSPVILFDNPLTV
+1371 YSPIILFDNPLTV

-1399 TGLELFVRSFDL
+1399 TGLELFARSFDL

-1417 DWTPFTNNTVPNTI
+1417 DWIPFTNNTVPNTI

-1446 QHTPYEWDD
+1446 NHTEYEYDD

-1469 AVSQNIV
+1469 TLSQNI
-1476 TITDHITT
+1476 TIITDHITT
-1484 GIYNSDGYAI
+1484 GIYKASGYVI
-1494 SKIIQYACPTGIS
+1494 SQIIKYACPTGIS
-1507 LDMFTTSNKVIMN
+1507 LDMFTSSNNVIMN
-1520 VAYSNDINDLILENI
+1520 VAYSNNINDLILENI
-1535 QWQPMTTVNLNMGY
+1535 EWQPMSAAKLDMGY
-1549 KYYRFR
+1549 KYYRFK
-1555 IIIPKNEKVY
+1555 IIIPENEKVY

-1571 KTLETEVVLPY
+1571 KTLETEAVLPY
-1582 IKGISMTGSYEPED
+1582 IKGIYMTGNYEPED

-1616 EVVPQISDYISSEV
+1616 EVVPQISDYVSTEV
-1630 IEKGFELNNITSI
+1630 INKGFELNNITSI

-1650 DVFLL
+1650 DVALL

-1670 NGSIQAAA
+1670 NGSIEAAF
-1678 SEATIDLLNQ
+1678 SEATIDTINQ

-1693 TKNNKITITGTPQQ
+1693 TKDNKITITGTPQQ
-1707 YCPITVEDVNGIP
+1707 YCPITVEDINGTP
-1720 FKEIYNVNPDD
+1720 FKEIYNVNPNN
-1731 MVITEIH
+1731 MVVTEIH
-1738 TMQTKEN
+1738 TMQSKEN
-1745 YIELKRND
+1745 YVELKRND

-1764 DNEIED
+1764 DDEIED
-1770 YSIVN
+1770 YNIVN

-1786 NDVVTVTY
+1786 DTVITVSY
-1794 NVENSFYTE
+1794 NIKNSFYTE
-1803 IDRKNNTTTIYPYSN
+1803 IDRKNNITTITVYTD
-1818 KEIFKD
+1818 KD
-1824 PDTKI
+1824 TFALPDE
-1829 YLEEYKGMTLQ
+1829 YEETI
-1840 EMYSNGI
+1840 N
-1847 RFSNLSS
+1847 N
-1854 SNSSHAKPTEESS
+1854 
-1867 WNFDTTLNSFITTV
+1867 TTV
-1881 NSISFNGFVTTELL
+1881 T
-1895 EAYEHEVTIIST
+1895 H
-1907 NADDDVN
+1907 
-1914 GVIIGHVIDENNI
+1914 
-1927 MHTLSFLVTRGGW
+1927 
-1940 SAINHYALVY
+1940 
-1950 DFCLPTQKIL
+1950 K
-1960 QVIQDPNLPTTGNTG
+1960 
-1975 GYGWNVCPNGIRL
+1975 
-1988 KISKNLNNITCK
+1988 
-2000 ASVWNDPTTWN
+2000 
-2011 EDTLIEFDLNSDTD
+2011 
-2025 TAKFAKGVYYGYCNQ
+2025 
-2040 SQAESYYTD
+2040 
-2049 IYFQAYIVKE
+2049 
-2059 VRKKYKVMFETNK
+2059 KKYKVMFETNK
-2072 QTNKF
+2072 HTNKF

-2114 KRVKAGGLDSVD
+2114 KCVKAGGLDSVD

-2132 DIINNPVIAKEVKID
+2132 DIIGNPVIAKEVKID

-2158 ETDMNGVVHAIYES
+2158 ETDMNGVVHAVYES
-2172 SYFNGVDTITA
+2172 SYLTGIDTITA

>member
-89 VFFENPVDINAFTL
+89 VFFENPVNINAFTL

-227 WTITDNEREV
+227 WTITDDEREI

-323 KTEYLWATK
+323 KSEYLWATK
-332 PVTVY
+332 PITVY

-396 LDRMKKGAKA
+396 LDRMKQGAKA

-422 TGFATSA
+422 TGFGTSA
-429 HTEIC
+429 HTVVC
-434 STASDAKSV
+434 SSASDAKAI
-443 IDSMHCGSSS
+443 IDTMKCGNS
-453 TGNGYMQGNNALGNM
+453 GAGHGYINNVDIGNM

-473 GLIDANGKASKPTKV
+473 GLINANGKASKPTKV
-488 MLFFTDGFPNR
+488 MLFFTDGFPNK

-511 TQGMNQTDAQKVYA
+511 TQGMNQTEAQKVYA

-534 YDDGLSYSQSYV
+534 NDDGLSYSQSYV

-614 SETLSFTFDNT
+614 SETLSFTFDDT

-725 VNSDVPNL
+725 VNSDIPNL

-842 DTHWQSPVLNYRF
+842 DTHWQSPILNYRF

-862 YTPYYEILPDCNPNS
+862 YTPYYEILPDCNPDS

-1151 DNLTACIF
+1151 DNLTSCIF

-1197 SCNPDADAPVYI
+1197 SCNPDADSPVYI

-1244 VFDDDNNCIVPV
+1244 VFDDDNNCVVPV

-1357 IEGQKYKHYEAATW
+1357 IEGQKYKHYEASTW
-1371 YSPVILFDNPLTV
+1371 YSPVILFDNPLTI
-1384 ANALKLDYVNTDGSN
+1384 ANALKLDYINTDGSN
-1399 TGLELFVRSFDL
+1399 TGLELFARSFDL

-1417 DWTPFTNNTVPNTI
+1417 DWTPFTNNTVPNTV

-1507 LDMFTTSNKVIMN
+1507 LNMFTSSNKIMMN

-1616 EVVPQISDYISSEV
+1616 EVVPQISDYVSSEV

-1764 DNEIED
+1764 DDEIED

-1786 NDVVTVTY
+1786 NDIITVTY
-1794 NVENSFYTE
+1794 NIKNSFYTE
-1803 IDRKNNTTTIYPYSN
+1803 IDRKNNTTI
-1818 KEIFKD
+1818 
-1824 PDTKI
+1824 
-1829 YLEEYKGMTLQ
+1829 
-1840 EMYSNGI
+1840 
-1847 RFSNLSS
+1847 
-1854 SNSSHAKPTEESS
+1854 
-1867 WNFDTTLNSFITTV
+1867 ITV
-1881 NSISFNGFVTTELL
+1881 
-1895 EAYEHEVTIIST
+1895 
-1907 NADDDVN
+1907 
-1914 GVIIGHVIDENNI
+1914 
-1927 MHTLSFLVTRGGW
+1927 
-1940 SAINHYALVY
+1940 
-1950 DFCLPTQKIL
+1950 
-1960 QVIQDPNLPTTGNTG
+1960 
-1975 GYGWNVCPNGIRL
+1975 
-1988 KISKNLNNITCK
+1988 
-2000 ASVWNDPTTWN
+2000 
-2011 EDTLIEFDLNSDTD
+2011 
-2025 TAKFAKGVYYGYCNQ
+2025 
-2040 SQAESYYTD
+2040 YTD
-2049 IYFQAYIVKE
+2049 KDTFALPDEYEETIDDITITH
-2059 VRKKYKVMFETNK
+2059 RKKFKVMFETNK

-2126 VQIEVL
+2126 VQVEVL

-2172 SYFNGVDTITA
+2172 SYFSGVDTITA

>member
-227 WTITDNEREV
+227 WTITDDEREV

-242 TAFKSGIGD
+242 AAFKSGIGD

-353 NTVKKKIKWKEKIHH
+353 NTVKKKIKWKEQVVQNF
-368 EAEEIPT
+368 PT
-375 SVNIVIDLSSSMR
+375 SFIISLDISTSMR
-388 NTSNGKSR
+388 YDITSNTVNHGRMNAMKSA
-396 LDRMKKGAKA
+396 AKA
-406 MIDTFNSI
+406 AINKFRDVANDIGISSVEYIVCCWASNAWTIKTTDPEVAKTAIDGITWTGSI
-414 NNELEYLI
+414 YKFEGHTDIGEW
-422 TGFATSA
+422 TDWGF
-429 HTEIC
+429 
-434 STASDAKSV
+434 
-443 IDSMHCGSSS
+443 
-453 TGNGYMQGNNALGNM
+453 
-468 TNWKE
+468 
-473 GLIDANGKASKPTKV
+473 GLIAANAYPTLDVKI
-488 MLFFTDGFPNR
+488 MLFFTDGFANEYGTGDGTSNG
-499 PGSHNSTTQTSI
+499 GSHLGSPHNPVNAQVKQNMINYISSHANASVAESI
-511 TQGMNQTDAQKVYA
+511 YTIYCCKPDRAD
-525 IFGQAPVAY
+525 
-534 YDDGLSYSQSYV
+534 YDYV
-546 TTCHNNIINHSKCIG
+546 TDTAYNQAIVDTLNGIKNAGTANVADSVDWTSAFEQAVVDLTSQTIII
-561 YTNSN
+561 T
-566 IDDDSILDAFGS
+566 
-578 GTILLTPAWDE
+578 
-589 IIPHEEE
+589 HEEE
-596 IDVEIPHISIDY
+596 IDVEIPHTSIDY

-614 SETLSFTFDNT
+614 SETLSFTFDDT

-862 YTPYYEILPDCNPNS
+862 YTPYYEILPDCNPDS

-1197 SCNPDADAPVYI
+1197 SCNPDADSPVYI

-1244 VFDDDNNCIVPV
+1244 VFDDDNNCVVPV

-1357 IEGQKYKHYEAATW
+1357 IEGQKYKHYEASTW
-1371 YSPVILFDNPLTV
+1371 YSPVILFDNPLTI
-1384 ANALKLDYVNTDGSN
+1384 ANALKLDYINTDGSN

-1417 DWTPFTNNTVPNTI
+1417 DWTPFTNNTVPNTV

-1507 LDMFTTSNKVIMN
+1507 LNMFTTSNKVIMN

-1601 MKLETFKITKDGFYH
+1601 IKLETFKITKDGFYH
-1616 EVVPQISDYISSEV
+1616 EVVPQISDYVSSEV

-1693 TKNNKITITGTPQQ
+1693 TKDNKITITGTPQQ
-1707 YCPITVEDVNGIP
+1707 YCPITVEDINGTP

-1731 MVITEIH
+1731 MVVTEIH
-1738 TMQTKEN
+1738 TMQSKEN

-1764 DNEIED
+1764 DDEIED
-1770 YSIVN
+1770 YNIVN

-1786 NDVVTVTY
+1786 NDIITVTY
-1794 NVENSFYTE
+1794 NIKNSFYAE
-1803 IDRKNNTTTIYPYSN
+1803 IDRKNNTTI
-1818 KEIFKD
+1818 
-1824 PDTKI
+1824 
-1829 YLEEYKGMTLQ
+1829 
-1840 EMYSNGI
+1840 
-1847 RFSNLSS
+1847 
-1854 SNSSHAKPTEESS
+1854 
-1867 WNFDTTLNSFITTV
+1867 ITV
-1881 NSISFNGFVTTELL
+1881 
-1895 EAYEHEVTIIST
+1895 
-1907 NADDDVN
+1907 
-1914 GVIIGHVIDENNI
+1914 
-1927 MHTLSFLVTRGGW
+1927 
-1940 SAINHYALVY
+1940 
-1950 DFCLPTQKIL
+1950 
-1960 QVIQDPNLPTTGNTG
+1960 
-1975 GYGWNVCPNGIRL
+1975 
-1988 KISKNLNNITCK
+1988 
-2000 ASVWNDPTTWN
+2000 
-2011 EDTLIEFDLNSDTD
+2011 
-2025 TAKFAKGVYYGYCNQ
+2025 
-2040 SQAESYYTD
+2040 YTD
-2049 IYFQAYIVKE
+2049 KDTFALPDEYEETIDDITITH
-2059 VRKKYKVMFETNK
+2059 RKKFKVMFETNK

-2152 LRCDDY
+2152 LRCDNY

-2172 SYFNGVDTITA
+2172 SYFSGVDTITA

>member
-73 VIIDEYEITT
+73 VVIDEYEITT

-353 NTVKKKIKWKEKIHH
+353 NTVKKKIKWKEQVVQNF
-368 EAEEIPT
+368 PT
-375 SVNIVIDLSSSMR
+375 SFIISLDISTSMR
-388 NTSNGKSR
+388 YDTTSNTVNHGRMNAMKSA
-396 LDRMKKGAKA
+396 AKA
-406 MIDTFNSI
+406 AINKFRDVANDIGISSVEYIVCCWSSNAWTIKTTDPEVAKTAIDG
-414 NNELEYLI
+414 I
-422 TGFATSA
+422 TWTGSVYKFEGHTIGEWTDWGFGLVAA
-429 HTEIC
+429 
-434 STASDAKSV
+434 
-443 IDSMHCGSSS
+443 
-453 TGNGYMQGNNALGNM
+453 NAY
-468 TNWKE
+468 
-473 GLIDANGKASKPTKV
+473 PTLDVKI
-488 MLFFTDGFPNR
+488 MLFFTDGFANEYGTGDGTSNG
-499 PGSHNSTTQTSI
+499 GSHLGSPHNPVNAQVKQNMINYISSHANASVAESI
-511 TQGMNQTDAQKVYA
+511 YTIYCCKPNKAD
-525 IFGQAPVAY
+525 
-534 YDDGLSYSQSYV
+534 YDYV
-546 TTCHNNIINHSKCIG
+546 TDTAYNQAIVDTLNGIKNAGTANVADSVDW
-561 YTNSN
+561 TSAFEQAV
-566 IDDDSILDAFGS
+566 IDLTSQ
-578 GTILLTPAWDE
+578 TIT
-589 IIPHEEE
+589 ITHEEE

-614 SETLSFTFDNT
+614 SETLSFTFDDT

-711 FNTNYDYGMMGTIN
+711 FNTNYDYDYGMMGTIN

-805 NIDSSHIFKK
+805 NIDSSHVFKK

-862 YTPYYEILPDCNPNS
+862 YTPYYEILPDCNPDS

-1197 SCNPDADAPVYI
+1197 SCNPDADSPVYI

-1244 VFDDDNNCIVPV
+1244 VFDDDNNCVVPV

-1322 PKEDYSINKN
+1322 PKENYSINKN

-1357 IEGQKYKHYEAATW
+1357 IEGQKYKHYEASTW
-1371 YSPVILFDNPLTV
+1371 YSPVILFDNPLTI
-1384 ANALKLDYVNTDGSN
+1384 ANALKLDYINTDGSN

-1417 DWTPFTNNTVPNTI
+1417 DWTPFTNNTVPNTV

-1469 AVSQNIV
+1469 TVSQNIV

-1484 GIYNSDGYAI
+1484 GTYNADGYAI

-1535 QWQPMTTVNLNMGY
+1535 QWQPMTAVNLNMGY

-1555 IIIPKNEKVY
+1555 IIIPKDEKVY

-1582 IKGISMTGSYEPED
+1582 IKDISMTGSYEPED

-1693 TKNNKITITGTPQQ
+1693 TKDNKITITGTPQQ
-1707 YCPITVEDVNGIP
+1707 YCPITVEDINGTP

-1731 MVITEIH
+1731 MVVTEIH
-1738 TMQTKEN
+1738 TMQSKEN

-1764 DNEIED
+1764 DDEIED
-1770 YSIVN
+1770 YNIVN

-1786 NDVVTVTY
+1786 NDIITVTY
-1794 NVENSFYTE
+1794 NIKNSFYAE
-1803 IDRKNNTTTIYPYSN
+1803 IDRKNNTTI
-1818 KEIFKD
+1818 
-1824 PDTKI
+1824 
-1829 YLEEYKGMTLQ
+1829 
-1840 EMYSNGI
+1840 
-1847 RFSNLSS
+1847 
-1854 SNSSHAKPTEESS
+1854 
-1867 WNFDTTLNSFITTV
+1867 ITV
-1881 NSISFNGFVTTELL
+1881 
-1895 EAYEHEVTIIST
+1895 
-1907 NADDDVN
+1907 
-1914 GVIIGHVIDENNI
+1914 
-1927 MHTLSFLVTRGGW
+1927 
-1940 SAINHYALVY
+1940 
-1950 DFCLPTQKIL
+1950 
-1960 QVIQDPNLPTTGNTG
+1960 
-1975 GYGWNVCPNGIRL
+1975 
-1988 KISKNLNNITCK
+1988 
-2000 ASVWNDPTTWN
+2000 
-2011 EDTLIEFDLNSDTD
+2011 
-2025 TAKFAKGVYYGYCNQ
+2025 
-2040 SQAESYYTD
+2040 YTD
-2049 IYFQAYIVKE
+2049 KDTFALPDEYEETIDDITITH
-2059 VRKKYKVMFETNK
+2059 RKKFKVMFETNK

-2152 LRCDDY
+2152 LRCDNY

-2172 SYFNGVDTITA
+2172 SYFSGVDTITA